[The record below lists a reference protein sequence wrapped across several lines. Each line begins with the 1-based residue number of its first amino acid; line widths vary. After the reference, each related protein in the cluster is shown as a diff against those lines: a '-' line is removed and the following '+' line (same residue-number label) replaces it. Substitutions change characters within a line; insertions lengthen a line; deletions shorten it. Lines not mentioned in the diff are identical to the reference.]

1 MDNKKAVGRSLPLSP
16 YRRLVT
22 DLMHF
27 SRQVPAVAVDRR
39 MDLRALIAA
48 REASA
53 IRPNWT
59 VLFSKAYAMLG
70 RDNPVLRRS
79 YMKFPWPR
87 LYEHPHNIVALNV
100 ERRLPEEDVVV
111 FCLIRSPENRSLAE
125 MDAIVRRHKDEPVE
139 TLRSYQRSVAVSR
152 IPWPFRRWFWW
163 GALNV
168 YGEQRCHHFGTF
180 SISSIASQ
188 GAGLLHL
195 LPVLTSSVHYGMF
208 DEQGRLDVR
217 ITFDHR
223 VMDGGTMA
231 RVLAD
236 LEAVLNREILK
247 ELTLPIRA
255 SA

>member
-1 MDNKKAVGRSLPLSP
+1 MDNEKAVGRSLPLSP

-22 DLMHF
+22 DLMYF
-27 SRQVPAVAVDRR
+27 SQQVPAVAVDRR

-87 LYEHPHNIVALNV
+87 FYEHPHNVVALNV

-111 FCLIRSPENRSLAE
+111 FCLIRSPENRSLEE
-125 MDAIVRRHKDEPVE
+125 MDAMVRQHKEVPVE
-139 TLRSYQRSVAVSR
+139 TLRSYQRSVAVSS

-168 YGEQRCHHFGTF
+168 IGE
-180 SISSIASQ
+180 
-188 GAGLLHL
+188 
-195 LPVLTSSVHYGMF
+195 
-208 DEQGRLDVR
+208 
-217 ITFDHR
+217 
-223 VMDGGTMA
+223 
-231 RVLAD
+231 
-236 LEAVLNREILK
+236 
-247 ELTLPIRA
+247 
-255 SA
+255 